1 LSASGSQG
9 GLKSREVLP
18 EKKHMDLKTLN
29 FNSLSF
35 VGFSG
40 EGKNLR
46 GGSCLVFHFILY
58 NSSFLCFL
66 ILFFVLSFLSF
77 LSYFPICFFLLFFL
91 FPFIPVPAS
100 SSSCSLK
107 AFFGKRR
114 GDAQNDIQKAAEQ
127 EWCFKQ
133 LMIYKVLDAVQYH
146 DSIAAIQHLGGSWVT
161 SLKKRL
167 LALILSATKELI
179 PLEPWHWLEKCGIIV
194 QSKIRKQSERS
205 GGFSL

>member
-1 LSASGSQG
+1 MYPHSTPLPHPPQQLSASGSQ

-18 EKKHMDLKTLN
+18 EKYHMDLRTLN

-40 EGKNLR
+40 EGENLR

-58 NSSFLCFL
+58 NHSFLCFL
-66 ILFFVLSFLSF
+66 ILFFFLSFLSF
-77 LSYFPICFFLLFFL
+77 LSYFPICFFLLPFFL
-91 FPFIPVPAS
+91 FPFIPAS

-107 AFFGKRR
+107 AFFGKRC

-133 LMIYKVLDAVQYH
+133 LMI
-146 DSIAAIQHLGGSWVT
+146 
-161 SLKKRL
+161 
-167 LALILSATKELI
+167 
-179 PLEPWHWLEKCGIIV
+179 
-194 QSKIRKQSERS
+194 
-205 GGFSL
+205 